1 MKKSA
6 LIFLLLLFP
15 LVLAHGPSIGA
26 QNEVEIEGL
35 IIDQTRSKMGHD
47 FYQEFVNSWEEPPG
61 VKSYNIVIGEQN
73 DPRLGNWVVLEIGDS
88 VYRALLKPRAE
99 DISQAASEAI
109 AATRDYLLNLA
120 EYEKSLEEKDM
131 KGKGIY

>member
-1 MKKSA
+1 MKASA
-6 LIFLLLLFP
+6 LIFLLIFP
-15 LVLAHGPSIGA
+15 LALAHGPSVWA
-26 QNEVEIEGL
+26 QSEVEIEGL

-47 FYQEFVNSWEEPPG
+47 FYQEFVTSWEDPPG
-61 VKSYNIVIGEQN
+61 VRAYNIVIGEQN

-99 DISQAASEAI
+99 DIAQAASEAI

-120 EYEKSLEEKDM
+120 ENEKSLEEKDM

>member
-6 LIFLLLLFP
+6 LLLLSLFA
-15 LVLAHGPSIGA
+15 LALAHGPSVWA
-26 QNEVEIEGL
+26 QSDVEIEGL

-47 FYQEFVNSWEEPPG
+47 FYQEFVTSWEEPPG
-61 VKSYNIVIGEQN
+61 VKAYNIVIGEMN

-99 DISQAASEAI
+99 DIAQAATEAI
-109 AATRDYLLNLA
+109 AATGEYLLNLA
-120 EYEKSLEEKDM
+120 EYEKSVEEKDM

>member
-6 LIFLLLLFP
+6 LIFLLLFALA
-15 LVLAHGPSIGA
+15 LAHGPNVWA

-47 FYQEFVNSWEEPPG
+47 FYQEFVTSWEEPPG
-61 VKSYNIVIGEQN
+61 VKAYNIVIGELN

-99 DISQAASEAI
+99 DITQAASEAI
-109 AATRDYLLNLA
+109 AATREYLLNLA